1 MSASV
6 AISAVERD
14 TGLSKDTLRVW
25 ERRYNF
31 PQPLRDAFGE
41 RLYPAD
47 QVEKLRAIKRLL
59 DRGLRP
65 GKIMH
70 HSLDELMQLGRAAQ
84 DTAAPGGATP
94 GNAASNSATAPTPS
108 VASSATFEDHHA
120 TSADLR
126 RMVDL
131 IRTHRVD
138 ELRRAMGQAV
148 LKDGLAH
155 FVTALVV
162 PLNAMVGDAW
172 INGQLEVFEEHLYTE
187 ALQGVLR
194 SAIATVPRDTGSP
207 RVLLTTLPLEEHGL
221 GLLMAEA
228 LLTLEGAYC
237 ISLGVE
243 TPVADIVRAAASQR
257 ADIVALSF
265 SAAYPATMVRG
276 GLEELRAALP
286 PHTALWAGGASTAA
300 LRRVPDGVTILN
312 ALNSIHTTLTQWRAQ
327 RLDA

>member
-1 MSASV
+1 MNASV
-6 AISAVERD
+6 AIGAVERD

-31 PQPLRDAFGE
+31 PQPSRDAFGE

-47 QVEKLRAIKRLL
+47 QVDKLRAVKRLM

-65 GKIMH
+65 GKIIH
-70 HSLDELMQLGRAAQ
+70 HSLDELMQLGRAPQLAVAGAKRA
-84 DTAAPGGATP
+84 AAP
-94 GNAASNSATAPTPS
+94 AAGPQLPPPELVEM
-108 VASSATFEDHHA
+108 VA
-120 TSADLR
+120 
-126 RMVDL
+126 L
-131 IRTHRVD
+131 IRTHRID

-148 LKDGLAH
+148 LKHGLAH
-155 FVTALVV
+155 FVTALVA
-162 PLNAMVGDAW
+162 PLNALVGEAW
-172 INGQLEVFEEHLYTE
+172 INGELEVFQEHLYTE

-237 ISLGVE
+237 VSLGVE

-257 ADIVALSF
+257 ADVVALSF
-265 SAAYPATMVRG
+265 SAAYPVNMVRD
-276 GLEELRAALP
+276 GLDELRAALP
-286 PHTALWAGGASTAA
+286 PHTALWAGGAAAAA
-300 LRRVPDGVTILN
+300 LRRVPDGVAVLN
-312 ALNSIHTTLTQWRAQ
+312 ALDSIRTMLTQWRAQ